1 MAASDQIDNIIN
13 TALEMAQSNSEA
25 AQQLASDA
33 GSKAPP
39 VVTGTINAIYP
50 PDMPTIDFAPDMNAA
65 TEYKDA
71 ADALEATLYAA
82 LVPQFTDFLTRYY
95 PNYSTLMAAAEAWML
110 NAIQNGGSGLPANIW
125 AAIWNRARERELTEG
140 NRLKDEALAEFAGR
154 GFVMPPGALA
164 ARFNQIDA
172 TVQNKTAEA
181 NREAAIKEAE
191 MELENIKFSVQQAN
205 TLRQQA
211 IAQAIEYFRMYLSI
225 PKVATDRAAALA
237 ELRMKMWETTAAY
250 YRAITAQTEILF
262 KYDAAN
268 LESQIKQL
276 ESITAYSTATYHA
289 QVSGAVSAAESVAK
303 VAAAAINSQTG
314 IAHLSDQTSRKA

>member
-1 MAASDQIDNIIN
+1 MAASDQIQQIID
-13 TALEMAQSNSEA
+13 TALEMAQSNSDA
-25 AQQLASDA
+25 AQQLASDV

-39 VVTGTINAIYP
+39 VISGSVSTIYP
-50 PDMPTIDFAPDMNAA
+50 PAMPTIDFEPDMNAA

-71 ADALEATLYAA
+71 ADSLEATLYAS

-95 PNYSTLMAAAEAWML
+95 PNYSSLMAAAEAWML
-110 NAIQNGGSGLPANIW
+110 NAIQNGGSGLPAHIW
-125 AAIWNRARERELTEG
+125 ASIWNRARERELTEG
-140 NRLKDEALAEFAGR
+140 SRLKDEALADFAGK
-154 GFVMPPGALA
+154 GFVLPPGALA
-164 ARFNQIDA
+164 ARLNQIDA
-172 TVQNKTAEA
+172 AVQNKAAEA

-191 MELENIKFSVQQAN
+191 MELENIKFSIQQCN
-205 TLRQQA
+205 QLRQQA

-250 YRAITAQTEILF
+250 YRALTAQTEILF

-268 LESQIKQL
+268 QVSQLKQL
-276 ESITAYSTATYHA
+276 EVLSQYSNATFLA
-289 QVSGAVSAAESVAK
+289 QVQGAVKAADSVAH

-314 IAHLSDQTSRKA
+314 IAHISDATQRKA